1 MFLKNYRSPQL
12 IRVLFVAAIFPF
24 ICCTT
29 LFAQETVMAPDPGKF
44 GPMGD
49 KYDQN
54 KPEHIA
60 IKKEVEKLL
69 EKADKSRLADL
80 LPFSVGNKT
89 GIIHKV
95 SKELITAPTTRIKE
109 IITIANPNLW
119 GIYQTDTASYYFII
133 YQNDGRII
141 ITKVEEE
148 SDAPVKENFLKIEI
162 KDLADG
168 ALGYKL
174 NQQAAVTAKS
184 KQYRLVQPAFNKDG
198 KIYAAVQLK
207 ENNLFGIVDTKGEI
221 FPGFDFKYHNLV
233 HNKKANYYQNNIWFY
248 AEDSTRNKYFV
259 GIDGRKKTV
268 PGLSGQPFGEYDP
281 LGYNIHHNSKNNT
294 WGLFDQSTMDWVIA
308 PQSLLEF
315 LSINYTTTKNRLY
328 SLDVEDR
335 KDSDIFIYVK
345 EKKLHYYIDLN
356 GVRYIPQEYLNTK
369 PAKRK

>member
-1 MFLKNYRSPQL
+1 MFLKNCRSPQL
-12 IRVLFVAAIFPF
+12 IRVLFVAAIFHF
-24 ICCTT
+24 TSLT
-29 LFAQETVMAPDPGKF
+29 LLAQDSAISSYNF
-44 GPMGD
+44 GPMGY

-54 KPEHIA
+54 RADYKAVKI
-60 IKKEVEKLL
+60 EVEKLL
-69 EKADKSRLADL
+69 AKADKSRLTDL
-80 LPFSVGNKT
+80 LPFSVKHKT
-89 GIIHKV
+89 GIIDKSNMEV
-95 SKELITAPTTRIKE
+95 ITMPTGKIKE
-109 IITIANPNLW
+109 IVTIANPDFR
-119 GIYQTDTASYYFII
+119 GVYQNDTASYLFVIH
-133 YQNDGRII
+133 QKDGRMTIMELKED
-141 ITKVEEE
+141 T
-148 SDAPVKENFLKIEI
+148 DAPDKVDAYKVLI
-162 KDLADG
+162 KDLPDG
-168 ALGYKL
+168 QSGYTL
-174 NQQAAVTAKS
+174 NKRGTITAQSNK
-184 KQYRLVQPAFNKDG
+184 YRSVQPAFNKDG

-233 HNKKANYYQNNIWFY
+233 HNKKSDYYQNNIWFY

-315 LSINYTTTKNRLY
+315 LSVNYTTTKNRLY

-356 GVRYIPQEYLNTK
+356 GIRYIPQEYLNTK